1 MNNKRIEM
9 TEVGISS
16 PHLTVD
22 LNALQ
27 QNYKEL
33 QRVAPKKEICPV
45 VKSNAYGIGSIEV
58 TRALIECGC
67 RNFYVSTVSEGIS
80 LRKEFPNIQINVLN
94 GPSVSD
100 IEMFKTFLLTPVI
113 NSLKQLEIWETE
125 KSANYSVGC
134 ILNLETGFNR
144 LGIKESDWPLITPE
158 RLVQNKVSM
167 IMTHLSCAGEDLSD
181 PVNRKQN
188 KRQFDAYQ
196 RALTHFKGIPM
207 SLSLD
212 AHLINDDHLPITQIR
227 SGAALL
233 GINVFPKKLNLSPVL
248 TIEAPVLQVETI
260 SKGDAVGYGATFR
273 AMKDTKI
280 AVLGIGYGHG
290 IPRSLSNVGKVWF
303 QDGDHFYEAPIVGRI
318 SMGLLNCDVTN
329 VPQSA
334 LRANQASL
342 INKRYTINDL
352 YTDSG
357 RLDTEVLCC
366 LNSMSVDYMNERR
379 REVCLGINK
388 NSKNS
393 REI

>member
-1 MNNKRIEM
+1 M
-9 TEVGISS
+9 TEDTLFL
-16 PHLTVD
+16 PHITVD
-22 LNALQ
+22 LNAIQ
-27 QNYKEL
+27 RNYEEL
-33 QRVAPKKEICPV
+33 QRITSKQEICPV

-67 RNFYVSTVSEGIS
+67 RNFYVSTASEGVT
-80 LRKEFPNIQINVLN
+80 LRKHFPNIQINVLN

-100 IEMFKTFLLTPVI
+100 VKVFRTFLLTPVI
-113 NSLKQLEIWETE
+113 NSIKQLEIWETE
-125 KSANYSVGC
+125 KQKNLSC

-144 LGIKESDWPLITPE
+144 LGIKESDWSLITPE
-158 RLVQNKVSM
+158 RLAQNKVSM

-181 PVNRKQN
+181 PANRKQN
-188 KRQFDAYQ
+188 KRQFDAYY
-196 RALTHFKGIPM
+196 RALNHFKGIPG

-212 AHLINDDHLPITQIR
+212 AYMVNDNHLPITQIR

-273 AMKDTKI
+273 AMKSTKV

-290 IPRSLSNVGKVWF
+290 IPRSLSNKGKVWF
-303 QDGDHFYEAPIVGRI
+303 QDGDHFYKAPIIGRI

-329 VPQSA
+329 VPPSA
-334 LRANQASL
+334 LKRNKASL
-342 INKRYTINDL
+342 INDYYTINDL

-357 RLDTEVLCC
+357 RLDTEILCC
-366 LNSMSVDYMNERR
+366 LNSMDVSYIGNERR
-379 REVCLGINK
+379 REVSLGIYQS
-388 NSKNS
+388 SKSS
-393 REI
+393 REV